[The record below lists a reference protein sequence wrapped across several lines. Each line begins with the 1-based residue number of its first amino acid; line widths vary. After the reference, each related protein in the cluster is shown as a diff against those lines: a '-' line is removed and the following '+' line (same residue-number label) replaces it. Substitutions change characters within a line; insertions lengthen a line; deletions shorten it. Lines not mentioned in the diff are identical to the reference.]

1 MCVCVGVGC
10 SSGGGGE
17 AFAFVSECRTFIS
30 QWKLIEFGQLAPDEC
45 TSNEV
50 NERNGGDMFCKLIS
64 KKITIQIELSPPI
77 LPEKKTI
84 ADYELVE
91 QGKTKLEI
99 CHEFCRIYYDC
110 IALTSYR

>member
-1 MCVCVGVGC
+1 MCVGG
-10 SSGGGGE
+10 SSGGGGGGGE

-77 LPEKKTI
+77 LPEKKLLPITNWWNKEKQNLKSVTSFVVFI
-84 ADYELVE
+84 M
-91 QGKTKLEI
+91 
-99 CHEFCRIYYDC
+99 
-110 IALTSYR
+110 IALH